1 MANATGQS
9 ALSSEKKWVLEA
21 IRQMRKDGENALGT
35 GTVPNWKRKDIGFT
49 MYELFS
55 AEFEGQALQPV
66 LNEMFYEGLI
76 ELAPRKGGMVL
87 LIEAELRAIRAVQA
101 EKTASVLAAIR
112 AKIA

>member
-1 MANATGQS
+1 MKETFATFT
-9 ALSSEKKWVLEA
+9 L
-21 IRQMRKDGENALGT
+21 
-35 GTVPNWKRKDIGFT
+35 PNWKRKDIGFT

-87 LIEAELRAIRAVQA
+87 LIEAELRAIRTVQA
-101 EKTASVLAAIR
+101 DKTATMLAAIR